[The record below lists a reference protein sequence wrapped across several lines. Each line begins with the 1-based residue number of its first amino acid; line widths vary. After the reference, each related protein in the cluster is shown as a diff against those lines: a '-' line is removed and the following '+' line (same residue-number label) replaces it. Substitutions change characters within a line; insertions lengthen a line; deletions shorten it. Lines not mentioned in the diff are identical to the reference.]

1 MTGGH
6 YAQCTASRARSI
18 HQVVDVAPA
27 PGFAGL
33 VRAHDRMPGVAVVVG
48 GVLMRA
54 GIAASDVAAGQAHA
68 QVRPVILAQL
78 GALLADA
85 GRKRRR
91 VRFGRIG

>member
-1 MTGGH
+1 MRGGH
-6 YAQCTASRARSI
+6 YAQHTASRARSI
-18 HQVVDVAPA
+18 HQIVDVAPA

-33 VRAHDRMPGVAVVVG
+33 VRAHDRVRGVAVVVG
-48 GVLMRA
+48 RVLMGA
-54 GIAASDVAAGQAHA
+54 GIAAPDVAAGQAHA

-85 GRKRRR
+85 GRQRRR